1 MFPFGKNLYPL
12 RQELRHEIE
21 RLKNILA
28 AHGKEFVTNQGV
40 SKTRLRKTEQ
50 KLGYQLDPDLAA
62 FYALTDGSPARD
74 KWFAV
79 GVQNPVPVALS
90 CFDDSLK
97 GWQTAVE
104 REGEDR
110 EYWERVEQ
118 LGNLSRDPRIAPAV
132 MFGPRWWGFAKNDWE
147 TTVMLDM
154 EPSPSGK
161 LGQVIVYY
169 HDPDALICVAD
180 NFLEFFRKS
189 NDFLE
194 ICWDKIFSDE
204 V

>member
-74 KWFAV
+74 KWFGGKSSV
-79 GVQNPVPVALS
+79 SCGPCEQTCRRYPTVANAYGGRLHRS
-90 CFDDSLK
+90 
-97 GWQTAVE
+97 
-104 REGEDR
+104 
-110 EYWERVEQ
+110 
-118 LGNLSRDPRIAPAV
+118 
-132 MFGPRWWGFAKNDWE
+132 
-147 TTVMLDM
+147 
-154 EPSPSGK
+154 K
-161 LGQVIVYY
+161 L
-169 HDPDALICVAD
+169 AAAA
-180 NFLEFFRKS
+180 
-189 NDFLE
+189 
-194 ICWDKIFSDE
+194 
-204 V
+204 